1 MDVSGYSSIVLVF
14 HPFFFFF
21 GFTLLNQYFVH
32 VAEQCEKDKARV
44 LVHCMSGKN
53 R

>member
-1 MDVSGYSSIVLVF
+1 MKFNLLTGHSVMHVF
-14 HPFFFFF
+14 VF
-21 GFTLLNQYFVH
+21 
-32 VAEQCEKDKARV
+32 AEQCEKDKARV